1 MSGGG
6 TQTTTEQSSTTYPQW
21 TQDAGQNT
29 YSTGAGMLENF
40 LRNPQ
45 YAIAG
50 QTTDQMK
57 AYDLSRDIARTAF
70 TNSPVT
76 VNGSPNL
83 TAAYASPAAMT
94 AAQVTPGAIQ
104 GMMNPYMGDV
114 RKVALDD
121 LRRTHLDNDASI
133 AAKYAAGA
141 GMGGSGAALARG
153 QAARAYYEQ
162 AANTSASLQAAAY
175 DKAMAAALAN
185 SQMEQQARSS
195 NSGYAQQAGLANA
208 GAENTMRTTGADYG
222 IKAAQLTDQFRT
234 NNQARQESA
243 RQAILQGGNQQQQFG
258 QTALDIPWTALER
271 LFGLTPK
278 QLNSQTISQKESPDN
293 SASPL
298 QTIIGA
304 GTTLLGSKVAGGGT
318 ILSSLMGLS
327 DEREKTNI
335 KKVGKDPETGLD
347 LYSYDYKDD
356 VEAAKKSGK
365 TMPPK
370 RVGPMAQ
377 QIEKLDPRAVREV
390 GGKKVVQRPPGG
402 ILGMLAA

>member
-21 TQDAGQNT
+21 TQDAGQST
-29 YSTGAGMLENF
+29 WQTGAGMLENF

-50 QTTDQMK
+50 QNSDQMK

-76 VNGSPNL
+76 VNGNPNL
-83 TAAYASPAAMT
+83 TAFNAS
-94 AAQVTPGAIQ
+94 AAQVTPGGIQ
-104 GMMNPYMGDV
+104 GMMNPYMENV
-114 RKVALDD
+114 QKVTMDN
-121 LRRTHLDNDASI
+121 LRRAHLDNDASI
-133 AAKYAAGA
+133 AAKYAAGSA
-141 GMGGSGAALARG
+141 MGGSGAALARG

-162 AANTSASLQAAAY
+162 VGNTSAALQAAAY

-185 SQMEQQARSS
+185 SQMQQQA
-195 NSGYAQQAGLANA
+195 NLTNA

-335 KKVGKDPETGLD
+335 KKVGKDPETGLM

-356 VEAAKKSGK
+356 VEAARKSGK
-365 TMPPK
+365 PMPMK

-377 QIEKLDPRAVREV
+377 DIEKLDPRAVREV
-390 GGKKVVQRPPGG
+390 GGKKVVQQPPGG